1 MVQLFYFDK
10 SLTLQ
15 ELQRVYK
22 LALSLVSSYNIFQNY
37 NVNEIRYLDCYNWL
51 KYRQNGSFLPL
62 NIAFG
67 GYKRDRYLP
76 KTLLLIIRAIWYFIQ
91 IWVDLYSH

>member
-37 NVNEIRYLDCYNWL
+37 NLSVVKI
-51 KYRQNGSFLPL
+51 
-62 NIAFG
+62 
-67 GYKRDRYLP
+67 
-76 KTLLLIIRAIWYFIQ
+76 
-91 IWVDLYSH
+91 